1 MIRRPPRSTRTDTLF
16 PYTTLFR
23 SRGELTQLVADHRLG
38 DVHRDVLAAVVHG
51 DGVAHHLRD
60 DRGAA
65 APGLDDLLLAL
76 LVEDVHLLEK
86 VVVDEGALLQ
96 AAGHGFLPPAAARTA
111 PADDELLGRLGSSEE
126 HTSEL
131 QSLMRNTYA
140 VFCLKKKN
148 NR

>member
-1 MIRRPPRSTRTDTLF
+1 MCFFFKQKTAYEMRISDWSSDVCSSDLAG
-16 PYTTLFR
+16 
-23 SRGELTQLVADHRLG
+23 RGELTQLVADHRLG

-86 VVVDEGALLQ
+86 GVVDEGALLQ
-96 AAGHGFLPPAAARTA
+96 AAGHGFLPPAAR
-111 PADDELLGRLGSSEE
+111 SEE
-126 HTSEL
+126 RRGGKECVGTCRSRWWL
-131 QSLMRNTYA
+131 
-140 VFCLKKKN
+140 
-148 NR
+148 

>member
-1 MIRRPPRSTRTDTLF
+1 MRISDWSSDVCSSDL
-16 PYTTLFR
+16 
-23 SRGELTQLVADHRLG
+23 QLVADHRLG

-96 AAGHGFLPPAAARTA
+96 AAGHGFLPPAAARQA
-111 PADDELLGRLGSSEE
+111 PADDELLGRTGLVSGSAFGLAPGRPWVPADRGLAPP
-126 HTSEL
+126 HTSG
-131 QSLMRNTYA
+131 
-140 VFCLKKKN
+140 
-148 NR
+148 